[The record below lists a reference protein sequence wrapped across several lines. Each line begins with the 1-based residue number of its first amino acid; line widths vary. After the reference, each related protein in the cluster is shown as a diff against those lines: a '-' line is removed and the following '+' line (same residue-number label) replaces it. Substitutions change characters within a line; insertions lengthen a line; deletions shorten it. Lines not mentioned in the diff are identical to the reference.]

1 MIKIDKNTKK
11 QLIDLQESKNISLEG
26 NILKLIDTSEDP
38 DFEKYIK
45 DSIEKDRESRKKRLE
60 ITKKIQD
67 QNKNLTELNSENERI
82 NSEIKCALEEMEESK
97 IQIEEQNKELIEW
110 REENERITQELHK
123 ALSSAEEAK
132 KLAENDL
139 DLLQKKTQ
147 FELIGTIV
155 RISLFV
161 IIGVGVITTSVYMVA
176 LFLGK
181 DTEIIASTWS
191 NMFGILLTNSFSII
205 GTIMGVKYA
214 ASTKKEEEN

>member
-1 MIKIDKNTKK
+1 MVKIDKNTKS
-11 QLIDLQESKNISLEG
+11 QLIELQRSKNISLEG
-26 NILKLIDTSEDP
+26 NILKLIDSSDDP
-38 DFEKYIK
+38 EFEKYIK
-45 DSIEKDRESRKKRLE
+45 DSIEKDREGRKKRLE
-60 ITKKIQD
+60 ITKQIQT

-82 NSEIKCALEEMEESK
+82 NSEIKCALAEMEESK
-97 IQIEEQNKELIEW
+97 TKIESQNSELVEW

-123 ALSSAEEAK
+123 ALESAEEAK
-132 KLAENDL
+132 KLAETDL

-161 IIGVGVITTSVYMVA
+161 IIGVGVITTAVYMVA
-176 LFLGK
+176 LFMEK

-214 ASTKKEEEN
+214 ASTNKEEGN

>member
-1 MIKIDKNTKK
+1 MLKIDKNTKS
-11 QLIDLQESKNISLEG
+11 QLIELQKTKNISLEG
-26 NILKLIDTSEDP
+26 NILKIIDSSDDP
-38 DFEKYIK
+38 EFEKYIN
-45 DSIEKDRESRKKRLE
+45 DSIGKDRENRKKRLE
-60 ITKKIQD
+60 ITKQIQS

-82 NSEIKCALEEMEESK
+82 NSEIKCALVEMVESK
-97 IQIEEQNKELIEW
+97 SKIDSQNSELIEW

-123 ALSSAEEAK
+123 ALVSAEESK

-139 DLLQKKTQ
+139 DILQKKTQ

-155 RISLFV
+155 RIALFV
-161 IIGVGVITTSVYMVA
+161 IIGVGIITTAVYMVA

-181 DTEIIASTWS
+181 DTAIIGSTWS

-214 ASTKKEEEN
+214 ASSKKEE

>member
-1 MIKIDKNTKK
+1 MVKIDKNTKS
-11 QLIDLQESKNISLEG
+11 QLIELQRSKNISLEG
-26 NILKLIDTSEDP
+26 NILKLIDSSDDP
-38 DFEKYIK
+38 EFEKYIK
-45 DSIEKDRESRKKRLE
+45 NSIEKDREGRKKRLE
-60 ITKKIQD
+60 ITKQIQT

-82 NSEIKCALEEMEESK
+82 NSEIKCALSEMEESK
-97 IQIEEQNKELIEW
+97 TKIESQNTELVEW

-123 ALSSAEEAK
+123 ALESAEEAK

-147 FELIGTIV
+147 FELIGNIV

-161 IIGVGVITTSVYMVA
+161 IIGVGITTTGVYMVA
-176 LFLGK
+176 LFSGK

-214 ASTKKEEEN
+214 ASSKKEE

>member
-1 MIKIDKNTKK
+1 MVKIDKNTRS
-11 QLIDLQESKNISLEG
+11 QLIELQRSKNISLEG
-26 NILKLIDTSEDP
+26 NILKLIDSSDDP
-38 DFEKYIK
+38 EFEKYIK
-45 DSIEKDRESRKKRLE
+45 NSIEKDREGRKKRLE
-60 ITKKIQD
+60 ITKQIQA

-82 NSEIKCALEEMEESK
+82 NSEIKCALSEMEESK
-97 IQIEEQNKELIEW
+97 TKIESQNTELVEW

-123 ALSSAEEAK
+123 ALESAEEAK

-147 FELIGTIV
+147 FELIGNIV
-155 RISLFV
+155 KISLFV
-161 IIGVGVITTSVYMVA
+161 IIGVGITTTGVYMVA
-176 LFLGK
+176 LFSGK

-214 ASTKKEEEN
+214 ASSKKEEGN

>member
-1 MIKIDKNTKK
+1 MLKIDKNTKS
-11 QLIDLQESKNISLEG
+11 QLIELQKAKNISLEG
-26 NILKLIDTSEDP
+26 NILKLIDSSDDP
-38 DFEKYIK
+38 EFEKYVK
-45 DSIEKDRESRKKRLE
+45 DSIEKDREGRKKRLE
-60 ITKKIQD
+60 ITKQIQT

-82 NSEIKCALEEMEESK
+82 NSEIKCALAEMEESK
-97 IQIEEQNKELIEW
+97 TKIESQNTELVEW
-110 REENERITQELHK
+110 REKNEKITQELHK
-123 ALSSAEEAK
+123 ALESAEESK

-139 DLLQKKTQ
+139 DILQKKTQ

-161 IIGVGVITTSVYMVA
+161 IIGVGVITTGVYMVA
-176 LFLGK
+176 LFMNK

-214 ASTKKEEEN
+214 AGSGKKED

>member
-1 MIKIDKNTKK
+1 MLKIDKNTKS
-11 QLIDLQESKNISLEG
+11 QLIELQKAKNISLEG
-26 NILKLIDTSEDP
+26 NILKLIDSSDDP
-38 DFEKYIK
+38 EFEKYVK
-45 DSIEKDRESRKKRLE
+45 DSIEKDREGRKKRLE
-60 ITKKIQD
+60 ITKQIQT

-82 NSEIKCALEEMEESK
+82 NSEIKCALAEMEESK
-97 IQIEEQNKELIEW
+97 TKIESQNTELVEW
-110 REENERITQELHK
+110 REKNEKITQELHK
-123 ALSSAEEAK
+123 ALESAEESK

-139 DLLQKKTQ
+139 DILQKKTQ

-161 IIGVGVITTSVYMVA
+161 IIGVGVITTAVYMVA
-176 LFLGK
+176 LFMNK

-214 ASTKKEEEN
+214 AGSGKKED

>member
-1 MIKIDKNTKK
+1 MVKIDKNTKS
-11 QLIDLQESKNISLEG
+11 QLIELQRSKNISLEG
-26 NILKLIDTSEDP
+26 NILKLIDSSDDP
-38 DFEKYIK
+38 EFEKYIK
-45 DSIEKDRESRKKRLE
+45 NSIEKDREGRKKRLE
-60 ITKKIQD
+60 ITKQIQA

-82 NSEIKCALEEMEESK
+82 NSEIKCALSEMEESK
-97 IQIEEQNKELIEW
+97 TKIESQNTELVEW

-123 ALSSAEEAK
+123 ALESAEEAK

-147 FELIGTIV
+147 FELIGNIV
-155 RISLFV
+155 KISLFV
-161 IIGVGVITTSVYMVA
+161 IIGVGITTTGVYMVA
-176 LFLGK
+176 LFSGK

-214 ASTKKEEEN
+214 SSSKKEE

>member
-1 MIKIDKNTKK
+1 MIKIDKNTKS
-11 QLIDLQESKNISLEG
+11 QLIEIQKTKNISLEG
-26 NILKLIDTSEDP
+26 NILKIIDSSDDP
-38 DFEKYIK
+38 EFEKYIK
-45 DSIEKDRESRKKRLE
+45 NSIEKDREGRKKRLE
-60 ITKKIQD
+60 ITKQIQA

-82 NSEIKCALEEMEESK
+82 NSEIKCALSEMEESK
-97 IQIEEQNKELIEW
+97 TKIESQNTELVEW

-123 ALSSAEEAK
+123 ALESAEEAK

-147 FELIGTIV
+147 FELIGNIV

-161 IIGVGVITTSVYMVA
+161 IIGVGITTTGVYMVA
-176 LFLGK
+176 LFSGK

-214 ASTKKEEEN
+214 ASSKKEEGN

>member
-1 MIKIDKNTKK
+1 MLKIDKNTKF
-11 QLIDLQESKNISLEG
+11 QLMDLQRTRNISLEG
-26 NILKLIDTSEDP
+26 NILKLIDTSDDL
-38 DFEKYIK
+38 DFEKYINN
-45 DSIEKDRESRKKRLE
+45 SIEKDRDNRKKRLE
-60 ITKKIQD
+60 ITKQIQT
-67 QNKNLTELNSENERI
+67 QNKNLIELNSENERI
-82 NSEIKCALEEMEESK
+82 NSEIKCALSEMRESK
-97 IQIEEQNKELIEW
+97 SKIESQNAELIEW

-123 ALSSAEEAK
+123 ALHSAQEAK

-161 IIGVGVITTSVYMVA
+161 IIGVGVTTTAVYMIA

-214 ASTKKEEEN
+214 ASSKKEEGN

>member
-1 MIKIDKNTKK
+1 MVKIDKNTKS
-11 QLIDLQESKNISLEG
+11 QLIELQRSKNISLEG
-26 NILKLIDTSEDP
+26 NILKLIDSSDDP
-38 DFEKYIK
+38 EFEKYIK
-45 DSIEKDRESRKKRLE
+45 NSIEKDREGRKKRLE
-60 ITKKIQD
+60 ITKQIQA

-82 NSEIKCALEEMEESK
+82 NSEIKCALSEMEESK
-97 IQIEEQNKELIEW
+97 TKIESQNTELVEW

-123 ALSSAEEAK
+123 ALESAEEAK

-147 FELIGTIV
+147 FELIGNIV
-155 RISLFV
+155 KISLFV
-161 IIGVGVITTSVYMVA
+161 IIGVGITTTGVYMVA
-176 LFLGK
+176 LFSGK

-214 ASTKKEEEN
+214 ASSKKEEGN